1 MASYDFTNGSIDGQ
15 MVPRKTTPE
24 ENTVFVRRN
33 IVDFSKQNLASGD
46 DAKALDIEEGLI
58 VRTVIARVITADS
71 GGGTIA
77 IGDSASDT
85 SWGSATAPSTEGA
98 VLGGTVDYTY
108 FDSDGGVY
116 LTAGGT
122 ANLTTAKVEVL
133 AECVKA
139 LDKI

>member
-58 VRTVIARVITADS
+58 VKTVIARVITADS

-77 IGDSASDT
+77 IGDSAGDT
-85 SWGSATAPSTEGA
+85 SWGSAAAPSTAGD

-116 LTAGGT
+116 LTGGT
-122 ANLTTAKVEVL
+122 ATLTAAKVEVL
-133 AECVKA
+133 AECVRA